1 MSDAPVVQIVEGGL
15 YWVLPGNASAP
26 RWTVARYE
34 SGYFY
39 EPGKD
44 YSTTPLAIS
53 GPLTPPPNN
62 TTKP

>member
-1 MSDAPVVQIVEGGL
+1 VSEAPVVRIVEGGL
-15 YWVLPGNASAP
+15 YWIQADRG
-26 RWTVARYE
+26 WTVARYE